1 MPITGPEPVIAA
13 VVARL
18 NDELAPYIDA
28 VNAEADD
35 GIVCEQP
42 VDVLDF
48 VPPRSI
54 ITDTP
59 LLAVMEGTFTLED
72 DTGWGATGHCP
83 ITVVNYVT
91 DYEPRPLAMKLR
103 RMDRAI
109 IQCVLKGRQVGPA
122 WGVTFVRSDPGP
134 TLSRK
139 ESPREM
145 FSLRAST
152 FDVRFEQ
159 DTA

>member
-13 VVARL
+13 VVTRL
-18 NDELAPYIDA
+18 TDELAPFIDG

-42 VDVLDF
+42 VAIFDF
-48 VPPRSI
+48 VPPRSM

-59 LLAVMEGTFTLED
+59 LLAVMEGPFTLED
-72 DTGWGATGHCP
+72 DTGWGATGNCH
-83 ITVVNYVT
+83 ITVVNYLT
-91 DYEPRPLAMKLR
+91 DYDPRHLAMKLR

-109 IQCVLKGRQVGPA
+109 IECVLKGRSIPPA

-159 DTA
+159 DTP